1 MKKMNPVQQAAFA
14 HEMAAAKSALQAGQA
29 ETAQAHLERAHVI
42 GQSHPGPHALT
53 HWWMLKIEW
62 QRRHPTA
69 VAGQAIRMVF
79 GALGSAI
86 GAVPIGNTGGS
97 NISMFKRLPVDP
109 ELQAII
115 DGKAKPEK

>member
-14 HEMAAAKSALQAGQA
+14 REMATAKAALQAGRQA
-29 ETAQAHLERAHVI
+29 AAQAHLERAHVI
-42 GQSHPGPHALT
+42 GQTHAGPHALT

-62 QRRHPTA
+62 QRRHLLA
-69 VAGQAIRMVF
+69 VVGQAIRMVF
-79 GALGSAI
+79 GGLGSAI
-86 GAVPIGNTGGS
+86 GVVPIGNTGGS

-115 DGKAKPEK
+115 DGKSPPEK

>member
-14 HEMAAAKSALQAGQA
+14 SEMAAAKKELQAGRQ

-42 GQSHPGPHALT
+42 GQAHPLPHALT

-62 QRRHPTA
+62 QRHHPVA

-79 GALGSAI
+79 GGLASAI
-86 GAVPIGNTGGS
+86 GVIPVGNTGGS